1 MQQVLDF
8 FRKLFDTSDFPARW
22 HCGRWTDF
30 HGWLYISSDLLI
42 WSAYFAIPLLLFS
55 YMRKKE
61 VPFHRVFYLFGAF
74 ILACSVTHLLDAVI
88 FWSPVYRLSAL
99 ARFVTGVISWIT
111 VFALLRVLPA
121 AFAMRTPVDF
131 EKEIEK
137 RKAVEQELN
146 KNNHLLNLAQQIA
159 RMGHWEWRRDEGAIV
174 RGSAE
179 LLRIYEIGG
188 DSGVLHYAD
197 LLQRT
202 HPDDRDYMVSNW
214 QKAMQEGFLAPSH
227 YRLVGSSNQIVHIM
241 VRGDAL
247 RNENGELIGLIG
259 TAQDVTQA
267 KKTEEELLQ
276 KTRDLESKVV
286 ELQRFAFI
294 ASHDLKEPLRKIGLF
309 ASRLQS
315 QFGAALPEKGV
326 EYVQKIQENAH
337 RQQQLVDEIMQFSR
351 LSESQ
356 EAKVW
361 TSLSALAEEVCND
374 LELLI
379 QDNQAI
385 VQIGALPEAPV
396 APVQIRIL
404 FQNLLNNALKFRLPD
419 RVPEIH
425 ISGEIVTRSHVD
437 WPQEIPANFSII
449 NDPTFRE
456 QFCKVVVQDNG
467 IGFAPE
473 YAQTIFQMFK
483 RLHGHEYAGTG
494 LGLAICKQIVDNHGG
509 IINATGHPGEGAVF
523 TIFLPLSSTT
533 LPTTASTG

>member
-8 FRKLFDTSDFPARW
+8 FRKLFDTGDFPARW

-30 HGWLYISSDLLI
+30 HGWLYIISDLLI
-42 WSAYFAIPLLLFS
+42 WSAYFAIPLLLFG
-55 YMRKKE
+55 YIRKKE
-61 VPFHRVFYLFGAF
+61 VPFHRIFYLFGAF
-74 ILACSVTHLLDAVI
+74 ILACGITHLLDAII

-99 ARFVTGVISWIT
+99 ARFFTGVVSWVT
-111 VFALLRVLPA
+111 VLALLRVLPA

-159 RMGHWEWRRDEGAIV
+159 RMGHWEWRQSEGAIV
-174 RGSAE
+174 HGSAE
-179 LLRIYEIGG
+179 LLRIYEIAGTNG
-188 DSGVLHYAD
+188 MLHYED

-202 HPDDRDYMVSNW
+202 HPDDRDYMVSSW
-214 QKAMQEGFLAPSH
+214 QKAVQEGLLAPSY
-227 YRLVGSSNQIVHIM
+227 YRLIGSSNQIIQIM

-247 RNENGELIGLIG
+247 RNENGEVIGLIG

-315 QFGAALPEKGV
+315 QFGTTLPEKGA
-326 EYVQKIQENAH
+326 EYVQKIQENAN
-337 RQQQLVDEIMQFSR
+337 RQQQLVDEIMQLSR
-351 LSESQ
+351 LSDSQ
-356 EAKVW
+356 EIKVW
-361 TSLSALAEEVCND
+361 TSLSALAEEVCSD
-374 LELLI
+374 LELLVHENHAII
-379 QDNQAI
+379 QIDT
-385 VQIGALPEAPV
+385 LPEAPV

-404 FQNLLNNALKFRLPD
+404 FQNLINNALKFRLQN

-425 ISGEIVTRSHVD
+425 ISGEIVTRSHAD
-437 WPQEIPANFSII
+437 WPQEIPASFSII
-449 NDPTFRE
+449 NDPAFRE
-456 QFCKVVVQDNG
+456 QFCKIVVQDNG
-467 IGFAPE
+467 IGFEPE
-473 YAQTIFQMFK
+473 YAKAIFQMFK

-494 LGLAICKQIVDNHGG
+494 LGLAICKQIVENHGG
-509 IINATGHPGEGAVF
+509 IINASSQPGEGTAF
-523 TIFLPLSSTT
+523 TIFLPLTNPA
-533 LPTTASTG
+533 LPTPPNV